1 MWNII
6 FNIKDFAKNVR
17 IKYFLVFMSC
27 GHLWGFRENNEKN
40 ILFSKKQFNS
50 FWNKT
55 EQNKLR
61 DPKVFWLISFLLWT
75 KIYVILLWQINFL
88 NQKQNQM
95 KIKNA
100 VYVR

>member
-27 GHLWGFRENNEKN
+27 GQLWGFRESNEKN

-61 DPKVFWLISFLLWT
+61 DQ
-75 KIYVILLWQINFL
+75 KIF
-88 NQKQNQM
+88 
-95 KIKNA
+95 
-100 VYVR
+100 